1 MAEMTPVNITIDEE
15 ALRAQVE
22 GAIGSVLSEVA
33 WKLMSAA
40 NALDPTIQE
49 AEKRWLEQ
57 EVQRR
62 VDRLQ
67 DAVD

>member
-49 AEKRWLEQ
+49 ALEQ